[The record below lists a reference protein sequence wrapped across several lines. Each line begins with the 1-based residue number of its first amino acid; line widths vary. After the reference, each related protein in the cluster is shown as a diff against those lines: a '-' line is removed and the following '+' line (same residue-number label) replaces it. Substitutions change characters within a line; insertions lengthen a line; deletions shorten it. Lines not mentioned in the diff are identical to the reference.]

1 MPANRERLLRVKE
14 ILENTDEDHPITC
27 MKILTQ
33 LNSMGIECNR
43 KSVLRDIDFLKE
55 YGMDL
60 IQCSDNKKGVFLASR
75 DFEDWELKVLIDAV
89 RSANFLTRGQTDS
102 LAARLAGL
110 ASESSAQTLSV
121 VPQSPSPIKFG
132 SGATS
137 VAIDVILRAIRK
149 HRKVHF
155 LYTYTGG
162 DMATKYRHSMNTE
175 PVSPYALI
183 WQHDKYYL
191 VGNWSG
197 ATLFSYYR
205 LDRIHEIEML
215 MDEPAVPLN
224 ELLTNGEEGLR
235 NYISE
240 NIYATSGKRVVVE
253 LEAAEDMTD
262 TVLDAFGD
270 NATIQLRGDL
280 IHCRIKTNENKG
292 LYRWLMQ
299 YAESLKIISPKQI
312 QMEVRDKLKAALA
325 VYEGEHEYH
334 RNEPSP
340 DQQ

>member
-1 MPANRERLLRVKE
+1 MPENRERLLRVKE
-14 ILENTDEDHPITC
+14 ILETTDEDHSITC
-27 MKILTQ
+27 AKILAQ
-33 LNSMGIECNR
+33 LDSIGIECNR

-60 IQCSDNKKGVFLASR
+60 IKCDDNKLGVFLASR

-89 RSANFLTRGQTDS
+89 RSANFLTRVQTDS
-102 LAARLAGL
+102 LVERIASL
-110 ASESSAQTLSV
+110 ASTASAQTLSA

-162 DMATKYRHSMNTE
+162 DMAMKYRHSMNTE

-191 VGNWSG
+191 IGNWSG
-197 ATLFSYYR
+197 ASPFSYYR
-205 LDRIHEIEML
+205 LDRIHDIRM
-215 MDEPAVPLN
+215 MDEPAVSLN
-224 ELLTNGEEGLR
+224 ELLPNGEEGLR

-270 NATIQLRGDL
+270 NATIELKGDL
-280 IHCRIKTNENKG
+280 IRCRIKTNENKG

-299 YAESLKIISPKQI
+299 YAESLKIISPKRI
-312 QMEVRDKLKAALA
+312 QMQIRDKLRAALA
-325 VYEGEHEYH
+325 VYEGEHDYY
-334 RNEPSP
+334 RNEPSFTE
-340 DQQ
+340 QK

>member
-1 MPANRERLLRVKE
+1 MPENRERLLRVKE
-14 ILENTDEDHPITC
+14 ILETTDEDHPITC
-27 MKILTQ
+27 ARILAQ
-33 LNSMGIECNR
+33 LDSMGIECNR
-43 KSVLRDIDFLKE
+43 KSVLRDIDFFKE
-55 YGMDL
+55 YGMDI

-89 RSANFLTRGQTDS
+89 RSANFLTRDQTES
-102 LAARLAGL
+102 LTTRIAGL
-110 ASESSAQTLSV
+110 ASEASAQTLSG

-132 SGATS
+132 SGATC

-149 HRKVHF
+149 YRKVHF

-162 DMATKYRHSMNTE
+162 DMVMKYRHSMKTE

-197 ATLFSYYR
+197 ADPFSYYR

-215 MDEPAVPLN
+215 EEPAVPLGD
-224 ELLTNGEEGLR
+224 LLTNGEEGLK

-240 NIYATSGKRVVVE
+240 NIYATSGKRVLIE

-270 NATIQLRGDL
+270 NATIELKGDL

-299 YAESLKIISPKQI
+299 YAESLKIISPKRI
-312 QMEVRDKLKAALA
+312 QMQIRDKLKAALG
-325 VYEGEHEYH
+325 VYEGEHDYY
-334 RNEPSP
+334 RNEPP
-340 DQQ
+340 HPERE